1 MSTDHRMSVAEAASK
16 MGLRV
21 QDVKLMVFASK
32 LNGGRDQFGMWV
44 DDRAVRFWLD
54 NQKGKGKEDV

>member
-32 LNGGRDQFGMWV
+32 LDGGRDQHGMWA
-44 DDRAVRFWLD
+44 DDRAVRRWID
-54 NQKGKGKEDV
+54 ERKGKDDV